1 MLITIRLNVTQ
12 SVFLLFIFVYAN
24 LIQAQ
29 IISPSIRPSKA
40 MVLIPEGIFTMG
52 SDIGPSDEKPK
63 HEVFV
68 KSFLMDVLPITN
80 D

>member
-29 IISPSIRPSKA
+29 IISPSIRSTKA
-40 MVLIPEGIFTMG
+40 MVLISEEPITMG
-52 SDIGPSDEKPK
+52 SEL
-63 HEVFV
+63 FA
-68 KSFLMDVLPITN
+68 
-80 D
+80 